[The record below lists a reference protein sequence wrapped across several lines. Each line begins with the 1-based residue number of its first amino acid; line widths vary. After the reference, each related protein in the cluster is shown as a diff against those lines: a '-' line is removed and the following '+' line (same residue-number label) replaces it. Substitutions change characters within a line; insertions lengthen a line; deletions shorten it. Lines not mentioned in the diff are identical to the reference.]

1 MLCEQVLLSHEQR
14 WQRSE
19 RELLDTVRAHAMRA
33 SAPIEVGFLAPIPGG
48 CACAAGF
55 RLAALA

>member
-1 MLCEQVLLSHEQR
+1 MRASAPLPRAGGSGL
-14 WQRSE
+14 
-19 RELLDTVRAHAMRA
+19 RELLDTVHGAHAMRA
-33 SAPIEVGFLAPIPGG
+33 SAPIEVGFLVPIPGG